1 MTTGPLP
8 VSLAD
13 VRAAAARIKGAV
25 VHTPCLRSETLS
37 RIAKADVWIKFENL
51 QFTASFK
58 ERGALNTLLQLTDE
72 ERRRGVI
79 AMSAGNHAQG
89 VAYHAGRLGLPA
101 TIVMPSFTPN
111 TKVKHTR
118 GHGARVVLIGDT
130 LAEAAAEA
138 HRLADAE
145 KLVFVHPYDD
155 PRIIAG
161 QGTIAL
167 EMLEDAPEL
176 DTLVVP
182 VGGGGMLAG
191 CAVAARGLKP
201 DVRMIGVESAGY
213 SAMRQLLAGEPVT
226 VGGDTIAEGIAVRD
240 IGQTPLAIARALVDR
255 VLAVDEVAIERAI
268 ALFLEVEKTVAEG
281 AGAAGL
287 AALLAHPEVFKG
299 RKIGLILC
307 GGNIDTRL
315 LASVLLRGLV
325 RDGRIVRLR
334 LMIGDAPGQLARV
347 AGLIGAAQKAG
358 TAYFTF
364 KDKNIRS
371 IVNEEVNQG
380 ARNIIR
386 GSLPGA
392 VRGAIGSTTP
402 SPNAVGLP
410 TPNRGQLDGI
420 FFPTPPRG
428 TTTPPFNPGG

>member
-1 MTTGPLP
+1 MMAIPLP
-8 VSLAD
+8 VTLAD
-13 VRAAAARIKGAV
+13 VRAAAARIEGAV

-37 RIAKADVWIKFENL
+37 RIAGADIWVKFENL

-58 ERGALNTLLQLTDE
+58 ERGALNTLLQLTEE
-72 ERRRGVI
+72 ERKRGVI

-89 VAYHAGRLGLPA
+89 VAYHAGRLGIPA

-118 GHGARVVLIGDT
+118 GHGARIVLRGDT
-130 LAEAAAEA
+130 LAEAGAEA
-138 HRLADAE
+138 HRIAAAE
-145 KLVFVHPYDD
+145 NLVFLHPYDD
-155 PRIIAG
+155 ARVIAG

-167 EMLEDAPEL
+167 EMLQDVPGL
-176 DTLVVP
+176 DTLVIP
-182 VGGGGMLAG
+182 VGGGGMIAG
-191 CAVAARGLKP
+191 CAVAARGLRL
-201 DVRMIGVESAGY
+201 DVKVIGVESAGY

-240 IGQTPLAIARALVDR
+240 IGQAPLAIARALVDR
-255 VLAVDEVAIERAI
+255 VLSVDEVAIERAI

-287 AALLAHPEVFKG
+287 AALLAHSRHFTG
-299 RKIGLILC
+299 RKVGLVLC

-347 AGLIGAAQKAG
+347 AGLIGGAGGNIVEVLHQRLFGVVAKATELDVTVETRDRAHVG
-358 TAYFTF
+358 ELLSALQADGF
-364 KDKNIRS
+364 K
-371 IVNEEVNQG
+371 
-380 ARNIIR
+380 
-386 GSLPGA
+386 
-392 VRGAIGSTTP
+392 VRVLEG
-402 SPNAVGLP
+402 V
-410 TPNRGQLDGI
+410 DG
-420 FFPTPPRG
+420 
-428 TTTPPFNPGG
+428 